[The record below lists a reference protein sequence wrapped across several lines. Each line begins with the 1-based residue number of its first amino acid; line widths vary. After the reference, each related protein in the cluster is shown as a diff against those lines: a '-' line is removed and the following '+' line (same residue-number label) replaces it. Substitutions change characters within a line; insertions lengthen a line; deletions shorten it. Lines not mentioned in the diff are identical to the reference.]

1 MNTRYFLSAQDKS
14 FEDTRLLEIKKA
26 HERIDV
32 RWLLLHYKTTVGL
45 VLFAFIVE
53 FFMGNILINSDMMTT
68 TKGMF
73 VIKFMLVPSI
83 INLFLIAIDY
93 IIIKA
98 EKLSNKTKI
107 YSVSLIFVAI
117 CFVLFTAH
125 ITFSAMY
132 YVFIVAIMMTTIYT
146 DYQLTS
152 VTAMAS
158 AISIFVSEVF
168 IVWDLDKVSI
178 FESTHRFSN
187 FCISLFFL
195 VAFFI
200 ACMVAIHFEKE
211 KNTASVEFEVERN
224 HLKKLILLDELTGIA
239 NRKALHEA
247 LRNLE
252 EEKLFERY
260 ILAIVDIDKFKD
272 INDNLGH
279 HVGDNCIVEFA
290 KILKEYNHLFS
301 VFRYGGD
308 EFCILF
314 QDFDIEETKNICK
327 QIQERLEQ
335 LQFDE
340 YPLLKITASFGL
352 AVYKESMDS
361 VRLFIQADYA
371 LYEAKKFRNSVC
383 VFDSTE
389 KTLNE
394 RKEA

>member
-1 MNTRYFLSAQDKS
+1 MNTRYFLSAEDRF

-53 FFMGNILINSDMMTT
+53 FFMGNILINSDMMNT

-73 VIKFMLVPSI
+73 VVKFMLVPSI
-83 INLFLIAIDY
+83 INLFLIVSDY
-93 IIIKA
+93 IIIKSK
-98 EKLSNKTKI
+98 KLSNKAKI
-107 YSVSLIFVAI
+107 YSVSLIFVSI

-146 DYQLTS
+146 DYRLTS
-152 VTAMAS
+152 ITAMAS
-158 AISIFVSEVF
+158 AMSIFVSEVF

-178 FESTHRFSN
+178 FENTARFSN

-195 VAFFI
+195 AAFFI

-211 KNTASVEFEVERN
+211 KNIASVEFEVERN
-224 HLKKLILLDELTGIA
+224 HLKKMILLDELTGIA
-239 NRKALHEA
+239 NRKALYEA

-272 INDNLGH
+272 INDSLGH
-279 HVGDNCIVEFA
+279 YVGDNCIIEFA

-314 QDFDIEETKNICK
+314 RDFDIEEAKNICK
-327 QIQERLEQ
+327 QIQIKLERLE
-335 LQFDE
+335 FSG
-340 YPLLKITASFGL
+340 YPMLKITASFGL
-352 AVYKESMDS
+352 AVYRESMDG

-371 LYEAKKFRNSVC
+371 LYEAKKIRNSVC